1 MKRRI
6 FSLVVAVGMMALLP
20 WPAVAATM
28 NHDTFQFLA
37 GTGGANPPR
46 GPDVATAP
54 NGSTVSLVGSGTF
67 KAGPDH
73 TASGSGTFTIKDAT
87 GATVASGT
95 FTINGVLG
103 FVDYGS
109 GVAQGFPGSFGGQ
122 AKFHATFASVGDGV
136 LTVTCLLGN
145 PPAGKD
151 EGITLVLGNGMN
163 FTKSTS
169 GQTDFIAL

>member
-1 MKRRI
+1 VKRRI
-6 FSLVVAVGMMALLP
+6 LSLAVAVGVMALLP
-20 WPAVAATM
+20 WPALAAGT

-37 GTGGANPPR
+37 GTGGVNPPK

-67 KAGPDH
+67 QAGPEN
-73 TASGSGTFTIKDAT
+73 TGIGSGTFTIKDAT
-87 GATVASGT
+87 GEPVASGA

-109 GVAQGFPGSFGGQ
+109 GAAQGFPGSFGGE
-122 AKFHATFASVGDGV
+122 AKFHATFAGVGDGV

-169 GQTDFIAL
+169 GQTDFIAH